1 MEKIYNRINNKKGF
15 TLIELVIVIAII
27 GILAAVAIPRF
38 MDVQTDAKEKADL
51 ATIQTINNAIEFYCA
66 KENEDSFLGATDGA
80 ATTPITIADGTTV
93 EDVIKVLQATDYL
106 KSGTKLNAPGTLAYE
121 VDTNQVQ

>member
-1 MEKIYNRINNKKGF
+1 MEKIYNRINNRKGF

-38 MDVQTDAKEKADL
+38 MDVQTDAKAKADL

-66 KENEDSFLGATDGA
+66 KENEDSFVGATDGA
-80 ATTPITIADGTTV
+80 ATPITIADGTTV
-93 EDVIKVLQATDYL
+93 ANVILVLQANDYL
-106 KSGTKLNAPGTLAYE
+106 KSGTSLNTPGTLAYE